1 MEKREEEGRQSCQE
15 LGAIRDA
22 WSGDKGIFPAGGCE
36 RVLAVGTEW
45 QGNSYLCDTDV
56 SLLDRWL
63 DQEGSCPRGTQLLSI
78 SHQGVHF
85 IELGSTLCFCQGKK

>member
-45 QGNSYLCDTDV
+45 KGNSYLCDTGV
-56 SLLDRWL
+56 SLLDRL
-63 DQEGSCPRGTQLLSI
+63 VPGSI
-78 SHQGVHF
+78 SRAPVLEARSF
-85 IELGSTLCFCQGKK
+85 SPLAIRECVS